1 MNFSATW
8 QDHLK
13 SLLDKGRPCSPRG
26 KLILEL
32 PSKQLVV
39 DMRRPVLTVS
49 ARKLNY
55 KFMAAEAYWI
65 LTGDDQVETIS
76 PYNPNISQFSDDGV
90 KFFGAYGPPIKD
102 QLGYVVNKL
111 ELDCDSRQ
119 AGLTIWRQNPPE
131 TKDVP
136 CTVAIFFYIRDTA
149 LETHVFMRSS
159 DAWLGVPY
167 DVFNFS
173 MLTHYVCGHLNERGR
188 LKGPVTP
195 GQLYLTMGSA
205 HLYEQ
210 HFAAAELVATAT
222 VAEQYPTPVRM
233 ALSPVVCLELLEKL
247 RHSAPGDAIRWWC

>member
-1 MNFSATW
+1 MNFSTAW
-8 QDHLK
+8 QLHLAE
-13 SLLDKGRPCSPRG
+13 LLNKGRECSPRG
-26 KLILEL
+26 KKILEL
-32 PSKQLVV
+32 PSMQLTV
-39 DMRRPVLTVS
+39 DMRKPVLTV
-49 ARKLNY
+49 AERKLSY

-65 LTGDDQVETIS
+65 LTGDDRVETIE

-111 ELDCDSRQ
+111 ELDRDSRQ

-136 CTVAIFFYIRDTA
+136 CTVAIFFYIRGPE
-149 LETHVFMRSS
+149 LEAHVFMRSS

-173 MLTHYVCGHLNERGR
+173 MLSHYVCGHLNERGR
-188 LKGPVTP
+188 LETLVMP

-210 HFAAAELVATAT
+210 NFAAAHSAVRAPSTA
-222 VAEQYPTPVRM
+222 QRPTPDAM
-233 ALSPVVCLELLEKL
+233 ALNSKACLELLEKL
-247 RHSAPGDAIRWWC
+247 RHSAKGDDIRWWC